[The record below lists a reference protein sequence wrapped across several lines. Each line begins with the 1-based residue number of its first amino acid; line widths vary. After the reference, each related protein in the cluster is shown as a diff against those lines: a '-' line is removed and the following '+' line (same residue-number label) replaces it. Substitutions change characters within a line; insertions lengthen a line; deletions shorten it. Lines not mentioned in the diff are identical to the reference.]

1 MSTRATYEIGDLTF
15 YVHHDGYPA
24 GAAAKFADMIG
35 AMTVSANGRGIDA
48 IADRRG
54 GACFAFIRGNMNAEP
69 TESHQA
75 HGDTEY
81 RWKISESAG
90 ALLVSHQARSADFE
104 RWSAWSSP
112 QPLEEFINRHQPGA
126 VVSLPYPSEYV
137 RRTLY
142 ATTENAVKIAA
153 EYRRQAAKFQAGNP
167 NKAGNEKHADAWERA
182 ALEQIPARV
191 RWLEAQKAEAALEL
205 AKLDERGSDWGRPY
219 YQDAKAEAE
228 RELEALRVPIGELEA
243 A

>member
-24 GAAAKFADMIG
+24 GAAAKFADTIG

-81 RWKISESAG
+81 RYRVTTQDRK
-90 ALLVSHQARSADFE
+90 LLVSMQIRGRDFDHWGK
-104 RWSAWSSP
+104 WSAP
-112 QPLEEFINRHQPGA
+112 EPIAGFINHYLPGA
-126 VVSLPYPSEYV
+126 VVAIEAPDPHYKREL
-137 RRTLY
+137 L
-142 ATTENAVKIAA
+142 ATIENAIAIAA
-153 EYRRQAAKFQAGNP
+153 EHRRIEARFQGGNP
-167 NKAGNEKHADAWERA
+167 NKPRHSDHALAWERGV
-182 ALEQIPARV
+182 LEQMPARV
-191 RWLEAQKAEAALEL
+191 RWLEKLETEL
-205 AKLDERGSDWGRPY
+205 GDEIAKNGTWGRDY
-219 YQDAKAEAE
+219 YGEQLEE
-228 RELEALRVPIGELEA
+228 VRRELEALRVPIGELA
-243 A
+243 DA